1 MAAINVLEAMSFPLF
16 GERLIEASAGTGK
29 TFTIA
34 SLYLRLLLGHGG
46 DNAYQYEGAVKP
58 LTVEQILVVTF
69 TEAAT
74 AELRDRIRARIH
86 QARVAFLAGNSS
98 DPVIAELLQAV
109 PESEHLSSAK
119 RLLAAER
126 QMDEAAIFTIH
137 GFCQRML
144 KQNAFESGAL
154 FETEFITDESL
165 LKFNAIAD
173 FWRSN
178 FYRYKDGMIDM
189 IHSMWS
195 SPQQLLADI
204 SGYLSNTDIEFITK
218 PVANVESS
226 YDDMVNDISALK
238 ASWFAG
244 VEDICEQ
251 ILAGNLNGNSYRAK
265 SVEKWLNEM
274 LTWSQSVTVT
284 NDLPTCIEK
293 FSQAFLTAK
302 TKKGKTPPSHAVF
315 AAIETI
321 LAKPMSLK
329 DGLMLQAI
337 EYVRERVQQTKSQ
350 SQLLSFDDLLS
361 GLSQALAGQQ
371 AQSLAECIRQQ
382 YPVAMIDEFQD
393 TDQQQ
398 YAIFN
403 AIYGKQAN
411 TGLFMIGDPKQAIY
425 SFRGADIFTYMQ
437 ARENVDAH
445 YTLNKNWRSSESMVS
460 AVNRIFEHAEKP
472 FVYED
477 SISFQPVLSQGKSKP
492 FLLNGEEPAALQ
504 LWLHAEEDK
513 KNITKAHYQQVYAQA
528 TAKQIATIL
537 TAAQQGKASLG
548 DRPVQ
553 ASDIAILVRTGAE
566 AKLVREQLNRLNIP
580 SVYMSNRESVF
591 ASREARELYHIFAA
605 MLYPEDEGLLRAALA
620 TAIFEKP
627 AIELDQLSN
636 DEKVWEQTVA
646 EFKHYQQTLQRQGF
660 LPALRSLINK
670 QNIAAIML
678 ATQGGERR
686 LTDVLHLGELLQEAS
701 LELDGEYSL
710 FRWFGEK
717 IENPNGDAQEQLL
730 RLESE
735 ADLVQV
741 VTIHKSKGLEY
752 NLVFLPFICSTRLAK
767 NPLYHADGQTY
778 VQLDEEDQA
787 ALDEALAQA
796 DQERLA
802 EDLRLLYVALTRG
815 VYATWLGL
823 APVKMG
829 NSHNKMHLN
838 GMGYLLQQGESC
850 NDEEFPACVA
860 KLADEQ
866 SCIAIS
872 QPSLAEVEPYQAQ
885 DTGDVTYQALEMT
898 QAIDTDWWVTSYSA
912 LSRHSHKQGKHS
924 GYDASL
930 ELPGFDIEVDDDK
943 QQDTEMVWD
952 IYNFPR
958 GAAAGTLLHTVFEH
972 IDFSNV
978 DEAALTLQIEQLLL
992 REGYD
997 ENWLPV
1003 LLELVNQVLDCPLQ
1017 DGFSL
1022 RQLKPAQKKVEMEF
1036 FMPIS
1041 MLHCDDI
1048 NQLIQRYDPLSAQA
1062 GSLDFQ
1068 QVTGMLKGFID
1079 LVFVYDGRYY
1089 VLDYKSN
1096 HLGNEQTDYTAPAIE
1111 QVMIEHRYEFQYQL
1125 YSLALHRFLASR
1137 IADYHYEQH
1146 FGGVYY
1152 LFLRGMQVSS
1162 ATDYGVFYTR
1172 PSHEFIQA
1180 LDDLFAGNEQQV
1192 DKAVEKETGANS

>member
-1 MAAINVLEAMSFPLF
+1 MATINVLNALTFPLY

-34 SLYLRLLLGHGG
+34 SLYLRLLLGHGKEQ
-46 DNAYQYEGAVKP
+46 AYKCDDKIQP

-86 QARVAFLAGNSS
+86 QARIAFVTGES
-98 DPVIAELLQAV
+98 DDVVIKSLLQDID
-109 PESEHLSSAK
+109 ESEHIACAK

-126 QMDEAAIFTIH
+126 QMDEAAIYTIH

-154 FETEFITDESL
+154 FENEFITDESQ

-173 FWRSN
+173 FWRSH
-178 FYRYKDGMIDM
+178 FYRYKDSMIDM
-189 IHSMWS
+189 IHEFWT
-195 SPQQLLADI
+195 SPQLLLKDI
-204 SGYLSNTDIEFITK
+204 SPYLSNTDIQFITK
-218 PVANVESS
+218 PNVDIEQGYDQLITAIAQVKTAWSKSVA
-226 YDDMVNDISALK
+226 DIAELIQS
-238 ASWFAG
+238 
-244 VEDICEQ
+244 
-251 ILAGNLNGNSYRAK
+251 GNLNGNSYRAK
-265 SVEKWLNEM
+265 SVEKWLAQM
-274 LTWSQSVTVT
+274 LDWSQSETLK
-284 NDLPTCIEK
+284 NDLPDCISK
-293 FSQAFLTAK
+293 FSQDILIAK
-302 TKKGKTPPSHAVF
+302 TKKNKASPEHAAF
-315 AAIETI
+315 ALIES
-321 LAKPMSLK
+321 LLEKPLSLK
-329 DGLMLQAI
+329 DGLMLSAI
-337 EYVRERVQQTKSQ
+337 KYVRERIQITKAQ

-361 GLSQALAGQQ
+361 GLSNALDGAQASAL
-371 AQSLAECIRQQ
+371 SECIRQQ
-382 YPVAMIDEFQD
+382 YPIAMIDEFQD

-398 YAIFN
+398 YDIFN

-437 ARENVDAH
+437 ARENVDDH
-445 YTLNKNWRSSESMVS
+445 YTLNKNWRSSAAMVA
-460 AVNRIFEHAEKP
+460 AVNRVFEHADKP
-472 FVYED
+472 FIYED
-477 SISFQPVLSQGKSKP
+477 SISFQSVLSQGKSKP
-492 FLLNGEEPAALQ
+492 FMWQGHEPAALQ
-504 LWLHAEEDK
+504 LWLHEEEEQ
-513 KNITKAHYQQVYAQA
+513 KNITKSLYQKVYAKA
-528 TAKQIATIL
+528 TANQIASLL
-537 TAAQQGKASLG
+537 TDAQNG
-548 DRPVQ
+548 DAELDGRPVQ

-566 AKLVREQLNRLNIP
+566 AKLVREQLDQLNIP

-591 ASREARELYHIFAA
+591 ATREARELYHIFAA
-605 MLYPEDEGLLRAALA
+605 ILAPEDESLLRAALA
-620 TAIFEKP
+620 TSIFEKP
-627 AIELDQLSN
+627 ALALDQLSN

-646 EFKHYQQTLQRQGF
+646 EFKQYQVALQRQGF
-660 LPALRSLINK
+660 LPALRLLINQ

-678 ATQGGERR
+678 AKQGGERR

-752 NLVFLPFICSTRLAK
+752 NLVFLPFICATRIAS

-778 VQLDEEDQA
+778 VHLDLDDETGLEA
-787 ALDEALAQA
+787 AKEQA

-802 EDLRLLYVALTRG
+802 EDLRLLYVALTRS

-823 APVKMG
+823 GAVKMG

-838 GMGYLLQQGESC
+838 GMGYLIQQAQEC
-850 NDEEFPACVA
+850 TDTEFKTCIEKLCEQQTSLTLSTPFIGSVPAY
-860 KLADEQ
+860 
-866 SCIAIS
+866 
-872 QPSLAEVEPYQAQ
+872 EPRVIPAVNYQAKQ
-885 DTGDVTYQALEMT
+885 MLQGVDK
-898 QAIDTDWWVTSYSA
+898 DWWVTSYSA
-912 LSRHSHKQGKHS
+912 LSRHSHGNQHNQQ

-930 ELPGFDIEVDDDK
+930 EIPGFDAEVNDDK
-943 QQDTEMVWD
+943 EEDAEVSWD
-952 IYNFPR
+952 IFSFPR
-958 GAAAGTLLHTVFEH
+958 GAAAGTLLHTIFEH
-972 IDFSNV
+972 IDFANV
-978 DEAALTLQIEQLLL
+978 DEALLNQQIETLLA

-997 ENWLPV
+997 PQWQSV
-1003 LLELVNQVLDCPLQ
+1003 LFELVSQVLDCPLQ

-1022 RQLKPAQKKVEMEF
+1022 RQLKPEDKKVEMEF
-1036 FMPIS
+1036 FMPIET
-1041 MLHCDDI
+1041 LNCHDI
-1048 NQLIQRYDPLSAQA
+1048 NNLLNQHDALSQQA
-1062 GSLDFQ
+1062 GQLDFQ

-1096 HLGNEQTDYTAPAIE
+1096 HLGDNQTDYMVESIN

-1125 YSLALHRFLASR
+1125 YTLALHRFLGSR
-1137 IADYHYEQH
+1137 IPDYDYDQH

-1152 LFLRGMQVSS
+1152 LFLRGIRVETEQ
-1162 ATDYGVFYTR
+1162 DYGVFFTK
-1172 PSHEFIQA
+1172 PSREFITA
-1180 LDDLFAGNEQQV
+1180 MDDLFAGE
-1192 DKAVEKETGANS
+1192 AVK